1 MPEITLEDGT
11 KVKISVESYKELQ
24 KAVQKSENPYE
35 YLKKYSKELL
45 KRKTDDYLNLYTID
59 IYGDID
65 NCTEYT
71 DFDGLDEEDSA
82 EVYFKHTFFTKKSAQ
97 RLVEYGT
104 LCELAYV
111 INKQYKQFNVQ
122 HSNVQ
127 IREIRYN
134 KNKKRF
140 EPWIVSDFLTPG
152 PYFNT
157 EAATL
162 KAIELMGEERLKL
175 IYGIK

>member
-1 MPEITLEDGT
+1 MNSFHRYEIA
-11 KVKISVESYKELQ
+11 KPY
-24 KAVQKSENPYE
+24 NP
-35 YLKKYSKELL
+35 K
-45 KRKTDDYLNLYTID
+45 N
-59 IYGDID
+59 
-65 NCTEYT
+65 
-71 DFDGLDEEDSA
+71 
-82 EVYFKHTFFTKKSAQ
+82 
-97 RLVEYGT
+97 
-104 LCELAYV
+104 
-111 INKQYKQFNVQ
+111 NV
-122 HSNVQ
+122 
-127 IREIRYN
+127 RYN